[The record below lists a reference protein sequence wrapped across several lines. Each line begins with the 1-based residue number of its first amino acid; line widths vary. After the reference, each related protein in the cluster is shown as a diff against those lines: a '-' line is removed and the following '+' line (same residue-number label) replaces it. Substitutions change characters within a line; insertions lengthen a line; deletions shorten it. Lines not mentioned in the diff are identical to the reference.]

1 MQYDIAAGVDNPT
14 LNILA
19 SQLYTTLYPNIF
31 KNTFNIGSGGLVSVV
46 MDINQSP
53 TIYVAQSEQA
63 RQFISQHI
71 SQNTHLTGLSAPA
84 QQELIDK
91 FTQGSFDVTL
101 PSVALSVVT
110 QQEGQPQQTTLLVAA
125 VNGSA
130 SISTQVVAGVNSL
143 TIIINTAT
151 LVAVPPYD
159 TPAYATLIALLNA
172 LFVPVLVDYL
182 NNSLLKDIVIPA
194 LEFENIVVSMPVP
207 VVQNPFVVAYS
218 ALGTTQ
224 PDPGPATGW
233 PGGCGFAGVNTNVLQ
248 QLANIPFPLGP
259 SSSFDWDII
268 SGQVQAQV
276 LAPTNIMINAD
287 GSVTASITAKA
298 SATLTVHTPWP
309 LPNLDIGPTAS
320 ATVTATFTPSVQ
332 NKDLYI
338 KPNSLPAF
346 NFDFNFEPIPDWIQY
361 ILGPLLDGLNA
372 ALNAV
377 FGPLISNII
386 PPIKVYTLPDISF
399 SIEGTN
405 VNININEA
413 TTSRGGPD
421 NNLLLV
427 RANLSLSS

>member
-14 LNILA
+14 LNMLA

-53 TIYVAQSEQA
+53 TVYIAQSEQA
-63 RQFISQHI
+63 HEFITRHI
-71 SQNTHLTGLSAPA
+71 TQDNHLTALSQSS
-84 QQELIDK
+84 QQALIDK
-91 FTQGSFDVTL
+91 FTQGSFDVKL
-101 PSVALSVVT
+101 PSVALSVVS
-110 QQEGQPQQTTLLVAA
+110 QPDGQPQQTTLLVAA
-125 VNGSA
+125 VNATA
-130 SISTQVVAGVNSL
+130 SISTQVVAKVNSL
-143 TIIINTAT
+143 TITINTAT

-159 TPAYATLIALLNA
+159 TPGYAALIALLNG

-182 NNSLLKDIVIPA
+182 NKSLLKDIIIPA
-194 LEFENIVVSMPVP
+194 LEFESIVVSMPVP
-207 VVQNPFVVAYS
+207 VVQNPFLVAYS
-218 ALGTTQ
+218 ALGSTQ
-224 PDPGPATGW
+224 PDPGPASGW
-233 PGGCGFAGVNTNVLQ
+233 PMNCGFAAVDTNVLQ

-259 SSSFDWDII
+259 SDSFDWDII

-287 GSVTASITAKA
+287 GSVTGSITAKA
-298 SATLTVHTPWP
+298 SATLTIHTPWP

-320 ATVTATFTPSVQ
+320 ATVTATFIPSVQ
-332 NKDLYI
+332 NKALFI
-338 KPNSLPAF
+338 KANGLPAF

-361 ILGPLLDGLNA
+361 ILDPLLDGLNT

-386 PPIKVYTLPDISF
+386 PPIEVYTIPDISF

-405 VNININEA
+405 VNININDA